1 MSMNS
6 QEFNNYVKQT
16 EKQYLS
22 SNQKDI
28 RIWYSIIEKKTEN
41 RIMPYRYGGL
51 HFGFQ
56 ERNDEHTVTPIKD
69 YKITYNSNKA
79 GNQLYFFSNMV
90 SKLNNRIRQLIA
102 SGELQIKR

>member
-1 MSMNS
+1 MDSK
-6 QEFNNYVKQT
+6 EFCNYVKQM
-16 EKQYLS
+16 EKQHLS

-56 ERNDEHTVTPIKD
+56 ERNGEHTVTLIKD
-69 YKITYNSNKA
+69 YKITYNSKTA

-90 SKLNNRIRQLIA
+90 SKLDKRIRQLIA
-102 SGELQIKR
+102 SGELQIKRN

>member
-1 MSMNS
+1 MDSK
-6 QEFNNYVKQT
+6 EFCNYVKQM
-16 EKQYLS
+16 EKQHLS

-56 ERNDEHTVTPIKD
+56 ERNDEHTVTLIKN

-90 SKLNNRIRQLIA
+90 SKLDNRIRQLIA
-102 SGELQIKR
+102 SGELQIKRN

>member
-1 MSMNS
+1 MDSK
-6 QEFNNYVKQT
+6 EFCNYVKQM
-16 EKQYLS
+16 EKQHLS

-56 ERNDEHTVTPIKD
+56 ERNDEHTVTLIKN

-90 SKLNNRIRQLIA
+90 SKLDNRIRQLIA
-102 SGELQIKR
+102 SGELQIKRS

>member
-1 MSMNS
+1 MDSK
-6 QEFNNYVKQT
+6 EFSNYVKQT

-28 RIWYSIIEKKTEN
+28 RIWYRIIEKKIEN

-56 ERNDEHTVTPIKD
+56 ERNDDHTLTSIKD

-90 SKLNNRIRQLIA
+90 SKLDNRIRQLIA
-102 SGELQIKR
+102 SGELKIKRS

>member
-1 MSMNS
+1 MDSK
-6 QEFNNYVKQT
+6 EFSNYVKQT

-28 RIWYSIIEKKTEN
+28 RIWYNIIEKKIEN

-56 ERNDEHTVTPIKD
+56 ERNDEHTVTLIKN

-90 SKLNNRIRQLIA
+90 SKLDNRIRQLIA
-102 SGELQIKR
+102 SGELQIKRS

>member
-1 MSMNS
+1 MDSK
-6 QEFNNYVKQT
+6 EFSNYVKQM
-16 EKQYLS
+16 EKQHLS

-56 ERNDEHTVTPIKD
+56 ERNDEHTLTLIKD

-90 SKLNNRIRQLIA
+90 SKLDNRIRQLIA
-102 SGELQIKR
+102 SGELQIKRN

>member
-1 MSMNS
+1 MDSK
-6 QEFNNYVKQT
+6 EFSNYVKQM
-16 EKQYLS
+16 EKQHLS

-28 RIWYSIIEKKTEN
+28 RIWYSIIEKKIEN

-56 ERNDEHTVTPIKD
+56 ERNDEHTLTLIKD

-90 SKLNNRIRQLIA
+90 SKLDNRIRQLIA
-102 SGELQIKR
+102 SGELQIKRN